1 MLPGPGQMLCKPTPA
16 LPRPPTDWVIRG
28 SNGLLVTGSNG
39 IGKTALLERTDSILS
54 QGERPAS
61 RAKTSVR
68 RCGIV
73 WIRQAWSAGFR
84 EVLTSIE
91 RQQIGQLVSD
101 LLDRQTEG

>member
-1 MLPGPGQMLCKPTPA
+1 
-16 LPRPPTDWVIRG
+16 VIRG

-54 QGERPAS
+54 QLGGERPAS
-61 RAKTSVR
+61 RAETSVR